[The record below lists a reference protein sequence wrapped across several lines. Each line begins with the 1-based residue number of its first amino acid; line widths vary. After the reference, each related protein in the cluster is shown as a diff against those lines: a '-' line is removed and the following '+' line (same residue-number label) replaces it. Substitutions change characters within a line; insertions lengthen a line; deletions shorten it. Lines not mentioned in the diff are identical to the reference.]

1 MFYMLSVGPRY
12 DSLYWQEPTVRATNG
27 ALKKQAVKSNG
38 NWEHLWLDIMEVRF
52 KGPMQRAR
60 YWRGSRNLLLMMNAN
75 TTAWV
80 GLFEQSMNFSVHQT
94 NPTFPKH
101 PKAK

>member
-12 DSLYWQEPTVRATNG
+12 VSLYWQDPTVR
-27 ALKKQAVKSNG
+27 ALKKQAVKSYG

-60 YWRGSRNLLLMMNAN
+60 YWRGSCNLLLMMNAN

-80 GLFEQSMNFSVHQT
+80 GLFEH
-94 NPTFPKH
+94 
-101 PKAK
+101 